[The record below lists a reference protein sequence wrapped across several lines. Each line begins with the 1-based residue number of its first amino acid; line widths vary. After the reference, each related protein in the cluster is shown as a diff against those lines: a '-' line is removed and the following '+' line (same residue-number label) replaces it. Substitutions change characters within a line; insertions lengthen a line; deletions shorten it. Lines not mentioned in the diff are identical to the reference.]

1 MTTKKG
7 VKVMK
12 AAVVKGK
19 RHIVCEEV
27 PKPSVPPGMLLLKTR
42 YCSICGTDLEYVDD
56 QMSGNPLKPGAIL
69 GHEFSAEVAAI
80 GEGVKG
86 WSVGERVTTADHLLP
101 CGQCY
106 YCRRQLTYL
115 CQGKDVAPRTL
126 PIVVREYARYPG
138 SMAEYF
144 VRAPHAV
151 QRIPDNVSDEE
162 AALVEPLRTG
172 VSAVRT
178 TGVKP
183 GDSVV
188 VIGAGKIGLGTMLCA
203 KAAGAS
209 PVIVIDLVSSRL
221 DIALKAGADA
231 VFNPAKVDVISE
243 VVKLTEAGPDTV
255 IICVRS
261 GDVLNQAADM
271 VRRGGIIGLAGYA
284 LPTEIDP
291 MVWWKKQI
299 RLYTIAGGFGGP
311 TGLIYTSMRLIANK
325 QIDVRPLITE
335 IIPLEEVQRA
345 FDSMYS
351 GENLAPLLKI

>member
-1 MTTKKG
+1 
-7 VKVMK
+7 MK

-27 PKPSVPPGMLLLKTR
+27 PTPSVEPGTLLLKTR
-42 YCSICGTDLEYVDD
+42 YCSICGTDLEYVAD

-69 GHEFSAEVAAI
+69 GHEFAAEVAAV
-80 GEGVKG
+80 GEGVEG
-86 WSVGERVTTADHLLP
+86 WSVGDRVTTGDYVIP

-115 CQGKDVAPRTL
+115 CQGKDAPPRTL
-126 PIVVREYARYPG
+126 PIVVREYANRPG

-144 VRAPHAV
+144 VRPPHSV

-172 VSAVRT
+172 VSAIRT
-178 TGVKP
+178 TGVKQ
-183 GDSVV
+183 GESVV
-188 VIGAGKIGLGTMLCA
+188 VIGAGKIGLGAMLCA
-203 KAAGAS
+203 RAAGAA
-209 PVIVIDLVSSRL
+209 PVMVVDIVDSRL
-221 DIALKAGADA
+221 NKALEIGADA
-231 VFNPAKVDVISE
+231 VFNPNKSDVTSE

-271 VRRGGIIGLAGYA
+271 VRRGGTIGLAGYA
-284 LPTEIDP
+284 LPTNIDP
-291 MVWWKKQI
+291 MLWWKKQI
-299 RLYTIAGGFGGP
+299 KFFTIAGGFGGP
-311 TGLIYTSMRLIANK
+311 TGLIYTAMRLVASKRVN
-325 QIDVRPLITE
+325 VRPLVSE
-335 IIPLEEVQRA
+335 IIPVKEVQRA

-351 GENLAPLLKI
+351 GENLAPLLKF